1 MFDLDKWQEIFETI
15 RRNRLRTILTGFSV
29 GWGIFMLVLLLGA
42 GKGLEN
48 GVTREIASD
57 AINSIF
63 VFPGRTAEAYQGYK
77 AGRRIRFTNEDFE
90 LLKREIP
97 EVEHISSRFYI
108 PGAAIISYK
117 NNFGDFSVRSVH
129 PGHQFVESTQIEQ
142 GRYITDRDLKEY
154 RKVAV
159 IGRRVRDAL
168 FGEGSNPIGKD
179 IKINNF
185 AFTVIGVSKESI
197 ADAGE
202 EEIIYLPIST
212 AQRTFNGRN
221 DINRIIFTIGD
232 ATLDE
237 SKDIA
242 RRVRRLFAK
251 RHHFDPNDRQAV
263 WIRNR
268 LENFQEFQNVMIGI
282 RIFVWFIALGTLMAG
297 IIGVGNIMLIVVKE
311 RTKEIGIRKALGA
324 TPNSIIGLILQESV
338 FITTISGYLGILL
351 GIGTLE
357 LYNSGLWL
365 EFFQQFNMM
374 QGVDLDS
381 MDIFY
386 HPEIDLGVA
395 FRAMLLLVFAGALA
409 GLVPSYRAA
418 KIRPIIAL
426 REE

>member
-15 RRNRLRTILTGFSV
+15 RRNRLRTLLTGFSV

-63 VFPGRTAEAYQGYK
+63 IFPGRTAEAYKGYK
-77 AGRRIRFTNEDFE
+77 AGRRIRFTNDDYE
-90 LLKREIP
+90 LIKNGIP
-97 EVEHISSRFYI
+97 EVEYISSRFYI
-108 PGAAIISYK
+108 PGTPIISRQ
-117 NNFGDFSVRSVH
+117 NNFGSFSIRCVH
-129 PGHQFVESTQIEQ
+129 PGHQQVENTAIDL
-142 GRYITDRDLKEY
+142 GRYLTERDLSDY

-168 FGEGSNPIGKD
+168 FGEGVNPIGQD

-185 AFTVIGVSKESI
+185 AFTVVGVSKESI

-202 EEIIYLPIST
+202 EEVIYLPITT
-212 AQRTFNGRN
+212 AQRIFNGKN
-221 DINRIIFTIGD
+221 EINRIIFTMGD

-242 RRVRRLFAK
+242 RRVRQLVAE
-251 RHHFDPNDRQAV
+251 RHHFNPKDRQAIWV
-263 WIRNR
+263 RNNI
-268 LENFQEFQNVMIGI
+268 ENFQEFQNVMMGM
-282 RIFVWFIALGTLMAG
+282 RIFIWFIAVGTLMAG

-351 GIGTLE
+351 GIATLE
-357 LYNSGLWL
+357 FYNSGVWL
-365 EFFQQFNMM
+365 ELFQSFNMM
-374 QGVDLDS
+374 QGVDLNAI
-381 MDIFY
+381 DIFY
-386 HPEIDLGVA
+386 NPSIDLGVA
-395 FRAMLLLVFAGALA
+395 FRAMILLVVAGAFAGLMPA
-409 GLVPSYRAA
+409 YRAA
-418 KIRPIIAL
+418 KIRPIVAL

>member
-15 RRNRLRTILTGFSV
+15 RRNRLRTLLTGFSV

-48 GVTREIASD
+48 GITREIASD

-63 VFPGRTAEAYQGYK
+63 IFPGRTAEAYQGYK
-77 AGRRIRFTNEDFE
+77 AGRRIRFTNDDYE
-90 LLKREIP
+90 LIKNGIP
-97 EVEHISSRFYI
+97 EVEYISSRFYI
-108 PGAAIISYK
+108 PGTTVISYQ
-117 NNFGDFSVRSVH
+117 NNFGSFSIRCVH
-129 PGHQFVESTQIEQ
+129 PGHQQVENTKMDM
-142 GRYITDRDLKEY
+142 GRYLTDRDLADY

-168 FGEGSNPIGKD
+168 FGEGSDPIGKD

-185 AFTVIGVSKESI
+185 AFTVVGVSKESL

-202 EEIIYLPIST
+202 EEVIYLPITT
-212 AQRTFNGRN
+212 AQRIFNGKN
-221 DINRIIFTIGD
+221 EINRIIFTMGD
-232 ATLDE
+232 ATLNE

-242 RRVRRLFAK
+242 RRVRQLFAE
-251 RHHFDPNDRQAV
+251 RHHFNPKDRQALWV
-263 WIRNR
+263 RNNI
-268 LENFQEFQNVMIGI
+268 ENYQEFKDVMMGM
-282 RIFVWFIALGTLMAG
+282 RIFVWFIAIGTLMAG

-357 LYNSGLWL
+357 FYNSGIWL
-365 EFFQQFNMM
+365 EFLQDFNLM
-374 QGVDLDS
+374 QGVDLDAIG
-381 MDIFY
+381 IFH

-395 FRAMLLLVFAGALA
+395 FRAMTLLVVAGAFAGWM
-409 GLVPSYRAA
+409 PSYRAA
-418 KIRPIIAL
+418 KIRPIVAL

>member
-15 RRNRLRTILTGFSV
+15 RRNRLRTLLTGFSV

-63 VFPGRTAEAYQGYK
+63 IFPGRTAEAYKGYK
-77 AGRRIRFTNEDFE
+77 AGRRIRFTNDDYE
-90 LLKREIP
+90 LIKNGIP
-97 EVEHISSRFYI
+97 EVEYISSRFYI
-108 PGAAIISYK
+108 PGTPIISRQ
-117 NNFGDFSVRSVH
+117 NNFGSFSIRCVH
-129 PGHQFVESTQIEQ
+129 PGHQQVENTAIDL
-142 GRYITDRDLKEY
+142 GRYLTERDLSDY

-168 FGEGSNPIGKD
+168 FGEGVNPIGQD

-185 AFTVIGVSKESI
+185 AFTVVGVSKESI

-202 EEIIYLPIST
+202 EEVIYLPITT
-212 AQRTFNGRN
+212 AQRIFNGKN
-221 DINRIIFTIGD
+221 EINRIIFTMGD

-242 RRVRRLFAK
+242 RRVRQLVAE
-251 RHHFDPNDRQAV
+251 RHHFNPKDRQAIWV
-263 WIRNR
+263 RNNI
-268 LENFQEFQNVMIGI
+268 ENFQEFQNVMMGM
-282 RIFVWFIALGTLMAG
+282 RIFIWFIAVGTLMAG

-351 GIGTLE
+351 GIATLE
-357 LYNSGLWL
+357 FYNSGVWL
-365 EFFQQFNMM
+365 EFFQSFNMM
-374 QGVDLDS
+374 QGVDLNAI
-381 MDIFY
+381 DIFY
-386 HPEIDLGVA
+386 NPSIDLGVA
-395 FRAMLLLVFAGALA
+395 FRAMILLVVAGAFAGLMPA
-409 GLVPSYRAA
+409 YRAA
-418 KIRPIIAL
+418 KIRPIVAL

>member
-48 GVTREIASD
+48 GITREMSAD

-63 VFPGRTAEAYQGYK
+63 IFPGRTAEAYQGYK
-77 AGRRIRFTNEDFE
+77 AGRRIRFTNDDYE
-90 LLKREIP
+90 LVKREIP
-97 EVEHISSRFYI
+97 EVEYISSRFYI
-108 PGAAIISYK
+108 SSTTITSYQS
-117 NNFGDFSVRSVH
+117 NFGSFSIRCVH
-129 PGHQFVESTQIEQ
+129 PGHQQVENTTMDK
-142 GRYITDRDLKEY
+142 GRYLTDRDLKEH

-168 FGEGSNPIGKD
+168 FGEGVDPIGKE
-179 IKINNF
+179 IKISNF
-185 AFTVIGVSKESI
+185 AFTVVGVSKESV

-202 EEIIYLPIST
+202 EEVIYLPITS
-212 AQRTFNGRN
+212 AQRIFNGKN
-221 DINRIIFTIGD
+221 EINRIIFTMGD
-232 ATLDE
+232 ATLHE

-242 RRVRRLFAK
+242 RRVRRLFAE
-251 RHHFDPNDRQAV
+251 RHHFDPKDRQAV
-263 WIRNR
+263 WIRNNI
-268 LENFQEFQNVMIGI
+268 EQYQEFINVMIGM
-282 RIFVWFIALGTLMAG
+282 RIFVWFIAIGTLMAG

-365 EFFQQFNMM
+365 EFFQRFNML
-374 QGVDLDS
+374 QGVDLDAIE
-381 MDIFY
+381 IFH
-386 HPEIDLGVA
+386 HPEIDLAVA
-395 FRAMLLLVFAGALA
+395 FRAMILLVTAGAFAGLIPA
-409 GLVPSYRAA
+409 YRAA
-418 KIRPIIAL
+418 KIRPIVAL

>member
-48 GVTREIASD
+48 GITREIAAD

-63 VFPGRTAEAYQGYK
+63 IFPGRTAEAYQGYK
-77 AGRRIRFTNEDFE
+77 AGRRIRFTNDDYE
-90 LLKREIP
+90 LIKREIP
-97 EVEHISSRFYI
+97 EVEYISSRFYI
-108 PGAAIISYK
+108 SSSTITSYK
-117 NNFGDFSVRSVH
+117 SNFGSFSIRCVH
-129 PGHQFVESTQIEQ
+129 PGHQQVENTTMDM
-142 GRYITDRDLKEY
+142 GRYLTDRDLKEY

-168 FGEGSNPIGKD
+168 FGEGANPIGKE
-179 IKINNF
+179 IKINDV
-185 AFTVIGVSKESI
+185 AFTVVGVSKESV

-202 EEIIYLPIST
+202 EEVIYLPITT
-212 AQRTFNGRN
+212 AQRIFNGRN
-221 DINRIIFTIGD
+221 EINRIIFTMGD

-242 RRVRRLFAK
+242 RRVRRLFAE
-251 RHHFDPNDRQAV
+251 RHHFDPKDRQAV
-263 WIRNR
+263 WVRNNI
-268 LENFQEFQNVMIGI
+268 ENYQEFKNVMIGM
-282 RIFVWFIALGTLMAG
+282 RIFVWFIAIGTLMAG

-338 FITTISGYLGILL
+338 FITAISGYLGILL

-374 QGVDLDS
+374 QGVDLES
-381 MDIFY
+381 MEIFY

-395 FRAMLLLVFAGALA
+395 FRAMILLVTAGAFAGLMPA
-409 GLVPSYRAA
+409 YRAA
-418 KIRPIIAL
+418 RIRPIAAL